1 MKQDKTLKELYEKY
15 KKPDMTRAERQ
26 ELMETI
32 YRERYKQDP
41 RKPIT
46 QKGQALLNLVFGA
59 VMTVESVLELTCAR
73 LLGSNGLGILSMVS
87 MAVILLMIFF
97 EHKRKKEPADE
108 MTKTFMLKAASLAAV
123 CELTVMFVMMLAVII
138 VNNARGINSI
148 VVNCA
153 QLFDTASLLLGVYMT
168 VRFGAYLWLDR
179 APACEEE

>member
-1 MKQDKTLKELYEKY
+1 MKQDKTIKELYEER

-32 YRERYKQDP
+32 YIERYRQDP

-59 VMTVESVLELTCAR
+59 VMTLESVLELTCAR

-87 MAVILLMIFF
+87 LAVILLMIFF

-108 MTKTFMLKAASLAAV
+108 MTKSFMLKAASLAAV
-123 CELTVMFVMMLAVII
+123 CDLTVMLAVII
-138 VNNARGINSI
+138 VNNARGINNI
-148 VVNCA
+148 VVNCDR
-153 QLFDTASLLLGVYMT
+153 LFNSACLLLGVYMT
-168 VRFGAYLWLDR
+168 VRYGAYLRLDR
-179 APACEEE
+179 TPACEEE